1 MSPLPV
7 LHHTQV
13 RAALGPD
20 ASPRARPATVTDAS
34 VDGVVAVRFLDDTVD
49 TVDVADTIRLT
60 ATLERP
66 DLCLLRGKPLVLWS
80 AQHGVLAV
88 ATGPTAPP
96 NRLVVTLVSRMEDG
110 SVVELV
116 GDDGDQPSWQVFV
129 ATSAGGVPET

>member
-1 MSPLPV
+1 MSPLSA
-7 LHHTQV
+7 LHHTRV

-20 ASPRARPATVTDAS
+20 ASPRARPATVTDTAA
-34 VDGVVAVRFLDDTVD
+34 DGVANVRFLDGDTS
-49 TVDVADTIRLT
+49 TLSVADSVRLA
-60 ATLERP
+60 ATLDRP
-66 DLCLLRGKPLVLWS
+66 DLCRLRGEPLVLWS

-116 GDDGDQPSWQVFV
+116 GDGDDQPSWQVF
-129 ATSAGGVPET
+129 AASGAIPAR

>member
-1 MSPLPV
+1 MSPLPA

-34 VDGVVAVRFLDDTVD
+34 VDGVVAVRCLDGDRSTLG
-49 TVDVADTIRLT
+49 VADTVRLA

-66 DLCLLRGKPLVLWS
+66 DLCRLRGEPLVLWS

-88 ATGPTAPP
+88 ATGPTSPP
-96 NRLVVTLVSRMEDG
+96 DRLVVQLVSRVEGG

-116 GDDGDQPSWQVFV
+116 GGDDQPSWQIFA
-129 ATSAGGVPET
+129 ATGADPAL